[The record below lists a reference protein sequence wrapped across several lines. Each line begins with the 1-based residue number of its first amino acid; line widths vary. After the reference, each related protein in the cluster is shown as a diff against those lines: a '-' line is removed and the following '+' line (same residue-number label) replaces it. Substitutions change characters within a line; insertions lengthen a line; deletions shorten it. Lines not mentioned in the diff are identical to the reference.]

1 MTRKEFEY
9 ICENW
14 DNCIRIPNYMSGKWD
29 KIPHTF
35 ELLPFEL
42 YLINGLKPE
51 GDYFVS
57 IPISDFRDL
66 VKTNELYK
74 NCENK
79 IEFIL
84 KEIEDGTIKK
94 VKIHYKKVQR
104 IAGYTK
110 GRWNV
115 KKWEN
120 NDWKV
125 EVRNDKLKSLGI

>member
-14 DNCIRIPNYMSGKWD
+14 DSCIKVPNYMSDKLN
-29 KIPHTF
+29 KIPYTF
-35 ELLPFEL
+35 ELFPFQL

-57 IPISDFRDL
+57 IPISGFEDL
-66 VKTNELYK
+66 RSNELYK
-74 NCENK
+74 NAENK
-79 IEFIL
+79 IEFLL
-84 KEIEDGTIKK
+84 KMVEDGTIRK

-104 IAGYTK
+104 IVGYTN

-120 NDWKV
+120 NDWKA
-125 EVRNDKLKSLGI
+125 EVRNDKLKKLGL

>member
-14 DNCIRIPNYMSGKWD
+14 DSCIKVPNYMSDKLN
-29 KIPHTF
+29 KIPYTF
-35 ELLPFEL
+35 ELFPFQL

-57 IPISDFRDL
+57 IPITGFENLRS
-66 VKTNELYK
+66 NELYK
-74 NCENK
+74 NVENK
-79 IEFIL
+79 IEFLL
-84 KEIEDGTIKK
+84 KMIEDGTIRK

-104 IAGYTK
+104 IGGYTK
-110 GRWNV
+110 GRWGV

-120 NDWKV
+120 NDWTA
-125 EVRNDKLKSLGI
+125 EVRNDKLNQLGL

>member
-14 DNCIRIPNYMSGKWD
+14 DSCIKVPNYMSDKLN

-35 ELLPFEL
+35 ELEPFQL
-42 YLINGLKPE
+42 YLINGIKPE
-51 GDYFVS
+51 DDHFIS
-57 IPISDFRDL
+57 IPISDFDSLRYDD
-66 VKTNELYK
+66 NYK
-74 NCENK
+74 SSQNK
-79 IEFIL
+79 IEFLL
-84 KEIEDGTIKK
+84 KMIEDGTIKK

-104 IAGYTK
+104 IRGYTN

-120 NDWKV
+120 NDWKA
-125 EVRNDKLKSLGI
+125 EVRNDKLNQLGL